1 MKKILLLTIVVFA
14 LLLAGC
20 GAANPT
26 VENNPVETEDEGYAL
41 ITPED
46 LMAKMNEG
54 RDSFLLIN
62 THIPFEGNIP
72 TTDLFIPHN
81 NVVQNLSLLPE
92 DKDAEL
98 IIYCMSNRMAYYAA
112 DALVQAG
119 YTNLRLLDGGMIGW
133 YGAGLPIVMEP

>member
-1 MKKILLLTIVVFA
+1 MKKIILLTIVIIA

-20 GAANPT
+20 GADNPT
-26 VENNPVETEDEGYAL
+26 VENNPVETEEEGYAL

-54 RDSFLLIN
+54 RDLFLLIN
-62 THIPFEGNIP
+62 MHIPFEGNIP
-72 TTDLFIPHN
+72 TTDLSIPYN
-81 NVVQNLSLLPE
+81 DVAQNLSLLPE
-92 DKDAEL
+92 DKETEL
-98 IIYCMSNRMAYYAA
+98 IIYCMSNRMAYIAA
-112 DALVQAG
+112 DQLVQAG